1 MDIAQGKLVIG
12 LDVEENRA
20 NSKFVTSL
28 YNVILGESATSK
40 LFQNVREKAS
50 LAYTARSNYV
60 RQKNNI
66 YIRCGIEVENY
77 KKALN
82 IIQEQL
88 EDMRNGKFTEEDL
101 KNGKKYIT
109 SGIETVQDE
118 QDSEI
123 TYYIGQELSG
133 TFTTFKEY
141 ENKINEI
148 TIDQIKEIAS
158 KIKINTIYFLRN

>member
-1 MDIAQGKLVIG
+1 MSV
-12 LDVEENRA
+12 
-20 NSKFVTSL
+20 VT
-28 YNVILGESATSK
+28 
-40 LFQNVREKAS
+40 
-50 LAYTARSNYV
+50 
-60 RQKNNI
+60 
-66 YIRCGIEVENY
+66 
-77 KKALN
+77 
-82 IIQEQL
+82 
-88 EDMRNGKFTEEDL
+88 